1 MKHALAMG
9 LVLSLSAGSTYA
21 QESLVGKYSGGFMG
35 MTSSG
40 EQLVTL
46 QLHIQSVDNG
56 KVKAKAV
63 RGAIGTKGPGY
74 SCAGEYQ
81 MEGSY
86 TGNKLVLKPVSGP
99 GAGDCRLGFVP
110 VAEGNKLK
118 GRVNKNKVELSK

>member
-1 MKHALAMG
+1 MKNVLAIG
-9 LVLSLSAGSTYA
+9 LVLSLLAGSTYA

-46 QLHIQSVDNG
+46 QLHIQSVENG

-74 SCAGEYQ
+74 TCAGEYQ

-86 TGNKLVLKPVSGP
+86 AGNKLFLKSVSGP
-99 GAGDCRLGFVP
+99 GAGDCRLGFAL
-110 VAEGNKLK
+110 VAEGKKLK
-118 GRVNKNKVELSK
+118 GRVNKNEVELSK